1 MPKKLE
7 MLKKYPWNSPDDP
20 NSELIMEFLWQIK
33 SHGTKSIE
41 RCRLTIIFDFL
52 YNHFGIKEICEY
64 NFHELNNLA
73 YFLNSLSFRRQRKES
88 TYLALKRLL
97 DYSQITYLPE
107 QFTFIFEEAVYPWNS
122 PDDPNRD
129 MILDYLLSIT
139 NQNTKDRER
148 KKLAWDFKF
157 LYKHFGK
164 QSVLKYNAKQ
174 FRKMFQE
181 IDLNTIQK
189 SSKMRFM
196 TAMYNLIS
204 HIIDPELAENK
215 EFDRNY
221 DYIFNQLKN
230 KNYFNFRETGKNK
243 FPKYYLTAEEFKEF
257 LYKLKW
263 EYRNL
268 QDYILFALMGYS
280 SVRGIGISNLKVKDL
295 DLDICFFD
303 TQDKMTKVS
312 SGWNRYFFPKEL
324 APEIR
329 AFLMQNGF
337 YDKNFQLRQ
346 DRKEWYVFRNSQSNQ
361 YTPELIRERLAVV
374 YCVPFRN
381 HDFRRSI
388 KKLWKEA
395 KMDIVDRRT
404 LSNQKQD
411 VEGKYSAED
420 PWRNPI
426 AVQNIL
432 QKYTNIIF
440 A

>member
-7 MLKKYPWNSPDDP
+7 MLKNYPWNSAEDP
-20 NSELIMEFLWQIK
+20 NSDLIMEYIWQIK
-33 SHGTKSIE
+33 SHATKSVE
-41 RCRLTIIFDFL
+41 RSRLTVIFEFL
-52 YNHFGIKEICEY
+52 YNKFGIRKIKTY
-64 NFHELNNLA
+64 NFHELNSLA
-73 YFLNSLSFRRQRKES
+73 FYINSLTFRKQKKIA
-88 TYLALKRLL
+88 TYLCLKKLM
-97 DYSQITYLPE
+97 DYCQIDYLAE
-107 QFTFIFEEAVYPWNS
+107 QFSFIFEEAVYPWNS
-122 PDDPNRD
+122 PDDPNRKY
-129 MILDYLLSIT
+129 IVDYLLSIT
-139 NQNTKDRER
+139 NTHTKDRER
-148 KKLAWDFKF
+148 KKLSWDFKF
-157 LYKHFGK
+157 LYEHFGK
-164 QSVLKYNAKQ
+164 QFVLNYTAKQ
-174 FRKMFQE
+174 FRSMFQE
-181 IDLNTIQK
+181 IDLNLIQK

-215 EFDRNY
+215 QFDRNY
-221 DYIFNQLKN
+221 DYIFNQLKK
-230 KNYFNFRETGKNK
+230 KNFFNFRETGKNR
-243 FPKYYLTAEEFKEF
+243 FQKYYFTAEEFTEF
-257 LYKLKW
+257 LHKLKW
-263 EYRNL
+263 EYHNL

-280 SVRGIGISNLKVKDL
+280 SVRGIGICNLKVKDI
-295 DLDICFFD
+295 DLDICYFD

-337 YDKNFQLRQ
+337 YDQKFQLRKE
-346 DRKEWYVFRNSQSNQ
+346 RKNWPIFRTSHSKPL
-361 YTPELIRERLAVV
+361 TPKLIREKLVGI

-404 LSNQKQD
+404 LSNQIQD

-426 AVQNIL
+426 AVQKIL
-432 QKYTNIIF
+432 QKYTNQIF
-440 A
+440 S